1 MTRLKDKDPLQYGLL
16 YVQSDSLERGIFEV
30 LHIYNELPYFNS
42 HIPASPDFFCPQAI
56 IILPEVFQE
65 LEYGVGWAE
74 FLKPVAVKLC
84 KGGKNKSVKT
94 LAVIFHIAV
103 DL

>member
-1 MTRLKDKDPLQYGLL
+1 MQ
-16 YVQSDSLERGIFEV
+16 DSGSV
-30 LHIYNELPYFNS
+30 SGGQNETPELRKGS
-42 HIPASPDFFCPQAI
+42 PASPDFICPQAI